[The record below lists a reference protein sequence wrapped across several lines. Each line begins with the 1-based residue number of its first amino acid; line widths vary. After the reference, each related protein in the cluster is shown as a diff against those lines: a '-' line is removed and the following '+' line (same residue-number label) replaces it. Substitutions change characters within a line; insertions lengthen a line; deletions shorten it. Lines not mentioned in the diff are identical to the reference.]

1 MATMKR
7 LLEQFEYFEDEV
19 FEPSAPKASTTARA
33 GAPRVEMSREQ
44 FDAMLG
50 LMDPDGDSRE
60 GSYEFMRA
68 MLGLPSSASAD
79 DALGNVDPTAEVDP
93 DAYIDERVG
102 SNPELALEAK

>member
-7 LLEQFEYFEDEV
+7 LLEQFEYFDDEV
-19 FEPSAPKASTTARA
+19 FEPDAPQASTTTKTS
-33 GAPRVEMSREQ
+33 APRTEMSRQQ

-50 LMDPDGDSRE
+50 LTDPNGDSRD

-68 MLGLPSSASAD
+68 MLGLPSEASSN
-79 DALGNVDPTAEVDP
+79 DALGNVDPTAEIDP